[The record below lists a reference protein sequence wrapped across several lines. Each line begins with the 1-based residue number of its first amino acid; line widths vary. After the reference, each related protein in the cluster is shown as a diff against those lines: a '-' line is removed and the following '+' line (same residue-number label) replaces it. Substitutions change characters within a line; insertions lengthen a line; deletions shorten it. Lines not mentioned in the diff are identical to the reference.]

1 MKQADARRVVLS
13 RTSAVLS
20 GTIEETRELCVST
33 VQINWYDEA

>member
-1 MKQADARRVVLS
+1 
-13 RTSAVLS
+13 VLS